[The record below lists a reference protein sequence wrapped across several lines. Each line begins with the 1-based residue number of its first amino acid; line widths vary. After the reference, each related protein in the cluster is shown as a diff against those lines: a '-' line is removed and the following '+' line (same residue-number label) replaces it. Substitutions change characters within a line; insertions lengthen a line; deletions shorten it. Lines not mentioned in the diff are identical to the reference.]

1 MNDGVALTS
10 TRHPP
15 GEELIEAVARAICI
29 ADGVGPDLESIG
41 LGIIMPKGERYK
53 LWQARRKQAIAAIF
67 AVWDAEPLD
76 SVLDPESIV
85 MGEIELRDK

>member
-1 MNDGVALTS
+1 MNDSVTL

-41 LGIIMPKGERYK
+41 LGVIMPKGVRYK
-53 LWQARRKQAIAAIF
+53 LWEARRKQAEAAM
-67 AVWDAEPLD
+67 AAYEAYMNALETAENP
-76 SVLDPESIV
+76 
-85 MGEIELRDK
+85 